1 MSVDYGPCG
10 ASITIFS
17 TFLAS
22 RNIHKCCVEDG
33 ADFSGYK
40 LLIVKSK
47 VDPVSARRYDGGSMP
62 RGLGAP

>member
-10 ASITIFS
+10 AFITIFS

-22 RNIHKCCVEDG
+22 GNIQKCCVEDG

-40 LLIVKSK
+40 HLSVKSK
-47 VDPVSARRYDGGSMP
+47 VDPCIGETVRWGESLVLLLRV
-62 RGLGAP
+62 